1 MVLAQEP
8 PKPPPTRARAR
19 RRADAAGPE
28 RGTPSTG
35 TGPRSGLPTTDPASR
50 ADALRRIVAE
60 VSSRQ
65 DLGRLF
71 EEVIDAAFDLFG
83 ADRAGLWTYED
94 GPTPLRLAAQR
105 GLSAEMLEVV
115 GGLSRDASTVG
126 MVALRQRRVR
136 VLAGDLRGTVP
147 ELRRMY
153 RADGMRTMCY
163 VPIVFRDEVLGL
175 LVLYHR
181 TEYAWSADET
191 DLARAFGDHIA
202 VAMQNVRLAQATHAL
217 TDRLR
222 AISELAVRLNRIQD
236 IESIGEAIV
245 SEAGPLIDH
254 DTIRVYRVDHEAGTC
269 EPIAFQ
275 GTFMGTHE
283 PDAASLRVAIG
294 EGLTGWVAANDRPI
308 RIGDAAAD
316 PRSVIVRSTDEPESM
331 LLVPMS
337 HESTV
342 HGVIVVSKLGRD
354 RFDIDDETTFTIF
367 ASCAAQ
373 ALVNAASLERVR
385 QQQAELQHQLSS
397 QRRLLEV
404 NERLLSNLEPA
415 SVLDLI
421 ADSLKVIVPYD
432 SLTVYRVDIEAGVR
446 RAVIARDRFADLILA
461 HESPLGV
468 GITGWVV
475 DHREAVLANDA
486 HLDPR
491 SVQVP
496 GTPEEPESMI
506 VVPLLV
512 GGEAIGTLNIG
523 RMGEAESHF
532 SANEFELTK
541 LFAGQAS
548 IALQNAET
556 HGEVRIRAEQDALT
570 GLRNHGAFQREL
582 GEAVEIGG
590 GGKPFAVLMMD
601 LDAFKAFNDSR
612 GHPAGDALLAKIAT
626 AMSLAVREED
636 RLYRYGGDEF
646 AAILPETDRVA
657 AHDVADRL
665 RHTVLAAAADASD
678 ARVTISIGVA
688 CFPDDGRAKDALVG
702 VADRAM
708 YLAKPAA
715 RGSDAAAAP
724 DDPYLRAL
732 DETALA
738 LLDRRDSTTLLE
750 SILTRA
756 CALLGTPHGYIYIA
770 DADGSELVLR
780 HGTGV
785 FSQGVGHRQPIDEGL
800 GGEIY
805 LSGKAIAIEDYDAY
819 VRRAGIVPA
828 RLLGAVVGVPL
839 SSGDQVVGVIGLAS
853 GSAERTFREREIDA
867 LTRFAQLASIA
878 LDNARLVDVAQRGA
892 LYDPTT
898 GLPNRELLTD
908 RIAHSLARIR
918 PDDSERIAVILL
930 DLDRFKVINESVGHT
945 VGDRLLAAVGQ
956 RLSGALRPGDT
967 VGRFGGD
974 EFGIILDSVADA
986 DEACRVADHV
996 VMELR
1001 APFALGGREW
1011 FVSASMGIAL
1021 DDGDHQ
1027 SPDELLRESEIAM
1040 VRAKGDPTLRY
1051 ALFEP
1056 SMSAQTIERIDL
1068 ENDLRRALQRH
1079 ELRAHYQPIVD
1090 LATAR
1095 VVGFEALVRWQHPT
1109 RGLVPP
1115 LSFIPLAE
1123 ETGLIGP
1130 VGRWVLETACRQA
1143 AIWRD
1148 GRSGPDAPF
1157 MSVNLSGRQF
1167 AQPDLVDE
1175 IAGILVESGLEPSAL
1190 ELEITESVVMDQ
1202 SETGVRTLRRLRDL
1216 GVRLVLDDF
1225 GTGYSS
1231 LSYLKHLPLD
1241 TIKIDRSFVA
1251 GLGGDADRS
1260 IVEAVLALAHGL
1272 RIGVVAEGIETEAQR
1287 ARLVELGCT
1296 LGQGYLFSTPVP
1308 AADAGRLLRPRR
1320 SSRTVKPSAATA
1332 IVAAD
1337 PRQAVAPGAAVR
1349 PGRRGG
1355 GA

>member
-1 MVLAQEP
+1 MVLANEP
-8 PKPPPTRARAR
+8 TPPRVTRARSAR
-19 RRADAAGPE
+19 AA
-28 RGTPSTG
+28 T
-35 TGPRSGLPTTDPASR
+35 TTDPSSR

-60 VSSRQ
+60 VSSLQ
-65 DLGRLF
+65 DLSRLF

-83 ADRAGLWTYED
+83 VDRAGLWTYED

-105 GLSAEMLEVV
+105 GLSREMLDIVEH
-115 GGLSRDASTVG
+115 LPREARTIG
-126 MVALRQRRVR
+126 MTALRERRVR
-136 VLAGDLRGTVP
+136 VMAGDLRGTVAD
-147 ELRRMY
+147 LRRMY
-153 RADGMRTMCY
+153 RSDGMRTMCY
-163 VPIVFRDEVLGL
+163 VPILFRDEVLGL

-181 TEYAWSADET
+181 TEYAWSTDET

-202 VAMQNVRLAQATHAL
+202 VAMQNVRLM
-217 TDRLR
+217 
-222 AISELAVRLNRIQD
+222 EKVR
-236 IESIGEAIV
+236 
-245 SEAGPLIDH
+245 
-254 DTIRVYRVDHEAGTC
+254 
-269 EPIAFQ
+269 
-275 GTFMGTHE
+275 
-283 PDAASLRVAIG
+283 
-294 EGLTGWVAANDRPI
+294 
-308 RIGDAAAD
+308 
-316 PRSVIVRSTDEPESM
+316 
-331 LLVPMS
+331 
-337 HESTV
+337 
-342 HGVIVVSKLGRD
+342 
-354 RFDIDDETTFTIF
+354 
-367 ASCAAQ
+367 
-373 ALVNAASLERVR
+373 R
-385 QQQAELQHQLSS
+385 QQVELQHQLSS

-415 SVLDLI
+415 SILDLI

-432 SLTVYRVDIEAGVR
+432 SLTVYRADREAGVR

-461 HESPLGV
+461 HESELSA
-468 GITGWVV
+468 GITGWVI
-475 DHREAVLANDA
+475 DHREAVLSNDA

-512 GGEAIGTLNIG
+512 GGEAVGTLNIG
-523 RMGEAESHF
+523 RMGEEESHF

-556 HGEVRIRAEQDALT
+556 HGQVRIRAEQDALT

-582 GEAVEIGG
+582 GDAVGIGG

-601 LDAFKAFNDSR
+601 LDAFKAFNDTR
-612 GHPAGDALLAKIAT
+612 GHPAGDALLAEVAST
-626 AMSLAVREED
+626 MGQALRDED

-646 AAILPETDRVA
+646 AAILPSTDRVA

-665 RHTVLAAAADASD
+665 RREVAEMSSD
-678 ARVTISIGVA
+678 RPDGRVTISVGVA
-688 CFPDDGRAKDALVG
+688 CFPDDGRSKDALVT

-715 RGSDAAAAP
+715 RAADAGTTP

-750 SILTRA
+750 TILTRA
-756 CALLGTPHGYIYIA
+756 CALLGTPHGYIYIVEP
-770 DADGSELVLR
+770 DGAELVLR
-780 HGTGV
+780 HGTGL
-785 FSQGVGHRQPIDEGL
+785 FAQGVGHRQSVDEGL
-800 GGEIY
+800 GGEVY
-805 LSGKAIAIEDYDAY
+805 LTGRPLAIDDYDAY

-828 RLLGAVVGVPL
+828 RMLGAVVGVPL

-853 GSAERTFREREIDA
+853 ASADRTFREREIDA

-908 RIAHSLARIR
+908 RIAHTLARVR
-918 PDDSERIAVILL
+918 ADDAERVAIILL
-930 DLDRFKVINESVGHT
+930 DLDRFKVINESVGHA
-945 VGDRLLAAVGQ
+945 VGDRLLIAVGQ
-956 RLSGALRPGDT
+956 RLAASLRPGDT

-974 EFGIILDSVADA
+974 EFGVILDSVADA
-986 DEACRVADHV
+986 TEALRIADHIAA
-996 VMELR
+996 ELR
-1001 APFALGGREW
+1001 APFPLAGREW

-1021 DDGDHQ
+1021 ADADRL
-1027 SPDELLRESEIAM
+1027 SPDELLREAEIAM
-1040 VRAKGDPTLRY
+1040 VRAKGDPTNRH

-1056 SMSAQTIERIDL
+1056 SMSTQTLERIDL

-1109 RGLVPP
+1109 RGLIPP

-1123 ETGLIGP
+1123 ESGLIGQL
-1130 VGRWVLETACRQA
+1130 GRWVLETACRQA

-1148 GRSGPDAPF
+1148 ARPRADPLV

-1167 AQPDLVDE
+1167 AQADLVDE
-1175 IAGILVESGLEPSAL
+1175 IAAVLAETGLDPGVL
-1190 ELEITESVVMDQ
+1190 ELEITESIVMDQ
-1202 SETGVRTLRRLRDL
+1202 SENGVRTLKRLRDL

-1251 GLGGDADRS
+1251 GIDQDADRS
-1260 IVEAVLALAHGL
+1260 IVEAVVALAHGL
-1272 RIGVVAEGIETEAQR
+1272 RIGVVAEGIETEGQR
-1287 ARLVELGCT
+1287 QLLLDLGCR
-1296 LGQGYLFSTPVP
+1296 LGQGYLFSPPIP
-1308 AADAGRLLRPRR
+1308 AADAGRLLQPRR
-1320 SSRTVKPSAATA
+1320 EPRSVARPVAATT
-1332 IVAAD
+1332 
-1337 PRQAVAPGAAVR
+1337 GAAVSSGR
-1349 PGRRGG
+1349 RRGG
-1355 GA
+1355 GRTGRG